1 MLAGVSIAMIVGL
14 VAVAMNA
21 AIHSRNR
28 ELHFLSKRQNLK
40 LAGAWLVIFVVA
52 TVIVTYFQS

>member
-28 ELHFLSKRQNLK
+28 ELHGLSNRQKFK
-40 LAGAWLVIFVVA
+40 LAAAWVAIFSIAAAVA
-52 TVIVTYFQS
+52 SYFQN